1 MGLLKE
7 FKEFAVKG
15 NVFDMAVGIIIG
27 GAFGPIVTS
36 LVNDVMMPVIGM
48 LLGKV
53 DFSKMMFALQE
64 ADADGKGGVFI
75 KYGVFINTIV
85 NFIIVAFAVFML
97 VKVVNQMKR
106 ASEPPPAPPAPPKPT
121 KEQELLTEIRD
132 VLMRRG

>member
-27 GAFGPIVTS
+27 GAFGPIVAS
-36 LVNDVMMPVIGM
+36 LVNDMLMPVIGM
-48 LLGKV
+48 ALGKV
-53 DFSKMMFALQE
+53 DFSKMMIALQD
-64 ADADGKGGVFI
+64 ADAEGKGGVFI